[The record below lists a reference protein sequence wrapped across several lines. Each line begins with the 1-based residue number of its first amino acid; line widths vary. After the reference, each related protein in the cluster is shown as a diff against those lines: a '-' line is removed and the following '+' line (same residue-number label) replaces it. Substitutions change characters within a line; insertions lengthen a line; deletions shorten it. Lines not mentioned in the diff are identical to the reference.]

1 MNLSLST
8 AREAQTLLRGYLPV
22 SRLVPSPSLSAKS
35 GGDVYLKLESD
46 LPTGSFKPRG
56 ALYALSVNKARQT
69 IREVTASSTGNH
81 GAAVAFA
88 AKLLGI
94 PATIFLPA
102 NPNPVKRDRIVR
114 LGAKIVE
121 EGATDLSVAFRQAS
135 AYSHAP
141 GVYFLN
147 DATDPDLP
155 AGPATIALEILEQLP
170 SVDTI
175 VVPMGDT
182 ALIRAVA
189 AAAKSLSPSVRV
201 IGVQA
206 EQAPSYFLSWKQGKA
221 VSTETCATIADGLA
235 TRTPEPA
242 NVRAIRELV
251 DDVVLVSEEGML
263 AAIRHLAMEEHLIA
277 EPAGAAAT
285 AALLDGKFQC
295 GRQAVLL
302 VTGANVSPEVL
313 RAAICAQRDPML
325 QERGGSSA
333 DRQLSSRQPG
343 QTNR

>member
-8 AREAQTLLRGYLPV
+8 AREAQTLLRRHLPV

-35 GGDVYLKLESD
+35 AGDVYLKLETD
-46 LPTGSFKPRG
+46 LPTGSFKARG
-56 ALYALSVNKARQT
+56 ALYALAVNKARQT

-94 PATIFLPA
+94 PARIFLPA
-102 NPNPVKRDRIVR
+102 NPNPVKRERILR

-121 EGATDLSVAFRQAS
+121 EGASDLSAAFRKAS
-135 AYSHAP
+135 AYSRAP
-141 GVYFLN
+141 GVYLLN
-147 DATDPDLP
+147 DASDPDLP

-182 ALIRAVA
+182 ALIRGVA
-189 AAAKSLSPSVRV
+189 AAAKSLSPTIRI

-206 EQAPSYFLSWKQGKA
+206 EQAPSYFLSWKQGEA
-221 VSTETCATIADGLA
+221 VSTETCNTIADGLA
-235 TRTPEPA
+235 TRIPESA

-251 DDVVLVSEEGML
+251 DDVVLVSEDGML
-263 AAIRHLAMEEHLIA
+263 AAIRHLALEEHIIA
-277 EPAGAAAT
+277 EPAGAAAS
-285 AALLDGKFQC
+285 AALLDGKFGC
-295 GRQAVLL
+295 GRQAVIL

-313 RAAICAQRDPML
+313 RAAICAQR
-325 QERGGSSA
+325 ESEIGGA
-333 DRQLSSRQPG
+333 RRLLR
-343 QTNR
+343 